1 MIRPEIEITGDG
13 SPTLRHP
20 VTGDAYHSVRG
31 AVGES
36 EHVFNRE
43 GFLCSESPHVRIFEA
58 GFGSGLNAWLTAQA
72 ARREGRTVFY
82 EAVER
87 YPVDPQ
93 TARKLSYATDPLF
106 RALHD
111 AAWNVPVGIDE
122 RFTLKKV
129 EAALEDYRFDTTF
142 DLVYFDAFA
151 PDTQPELWSKELFAR
166 LYACLAPGGTLVTY
180 SAKGLVKENLRA
192 AGFEVRRLPGALGK
206 RHMVRAVKPERSD
219 TGSED

>member
-36 EHVFNRE
+36 EHVFIRE
-43 GFLCSESPHVRIFEA
+43 GFLRNRLPYVRIFEV

-72 ARREGRTVFY
+72 AAREGRTVFY

-93 TARKLSYATDPLF
+93 TAAKLSYAADPLF

-111 AAWNVPVGIDE
+111 APWNVPTGIDE

-129 EAALEDYRFDTTF
+129 EAALENYRFDTTF

-151 PDTQPELWSKELFAR
+151 PDTQPELWSRELFGR
-166 LYACLAPGGTLVTY
+166 LYACLAPGGILVTY

-192 AGFEVRRLPGALGK
+192 AGFEVKRLPGALGK
-206 RHMVRAVKPERSD
+206 HHMVRAAKPGLPD
-219 TGSED
+219 TGTQD